1 MMERR
6 DSDPTVMLGLVV
18 VTLITALA
26 VAAILAVILAV
37 T

>member
-1 MMERR
+1 MESR

-26 VAAILAVILAV
+26 VAAIVVILAL

>member
-1 MMERR
+1 MTERR

-26 VAAILAVILAV
+26 VAAIVVILAV